1 MGRKATKAA
10 GYNPTV
16 MVPEEAKN
24 RMLEWLERQDNPH
37 QGRIVGKILMWF
49 LDQPESVK
57 RAVLGKVER
66 EMAGDYADLL
76 ELMAREIR
84 AKSPPG
90 EKAVLEPEEI
100 ASQRPPLKERRPTT
114 A

>member
-1 MGRKATKAA
+1 M
-10 GYNPTV
+10 
-16 MVPEEAKN
+16 
-24 RMLEWLERQDNPH
+24 
-37 QGRIVGKILMWF
+37 
-49 LDQPESVK
+49 
-57 RAVLGKVER
+57 ER